1 MMLNMKR
8 IVQYLLASAA
18 VLSFCGCQSDFVSH
32 LGVGDPADLF
42 ETVGLPD
49 GKGGTTRQ
57 EKMVVKDVVFAPDHK
72 TFSVWTGIVDDI
84 GPYSLTDS
92 TSVRIALEE
101 YDDGVKMS
109 RQVCPRLVKA
119 WNTESDQIAE
129 LGFKALVLV
138 DLSLSQEQIDA
149 ERMAVEEMATVLDQ
163 HNLYIAFMSGA
174 SVSKT
179 EPLSDYILQNYF
191 KQSSP
196 KKYLYRSLASK
207 INEMADGKDPWA
219 DADKMSLIVFSDG
232 NVYDDNDV
240 PFDPDHFKMAGQ
252 LLKMDLPDSLRICS
266 VHFGKGVDNGEDA
279 DATDVLKS
287 LCASSGGAFLP
298 QFSWVKLESKMLG
311 PAADAIT
318 SNRFDFVNPD
328 RKVYRGDN
336 NQLKILFYSVKD
348 NRLVASATASI
359 REGTLYKPII
369 VNGDSLGE
377 ILLAGISIGI
387 VLILLLYFILQFVV
401 PFVSYRLFLRKHV
414 VRHTGRDMV
423 VGDTAVAESCYLCK
437 EPFKEGDE
445 VVVKCAHTMHKSCWD
460 ENEYHCPEYGR
471 HCKEGSHF
479 YNRDHLFDKRNA
491 PYYMKWLLMAV
502 FVSVLAWVAL
512 SFWTNYTSKHVL
524 EYLMPVENI
533 MEDENG
539 THLNQLP
546 SYGFFV
552 GFFLTMGIGLMSI
565 RRKRFL
571 TWMDSLLR
579 GLLAGAVSAIL
590 YLLVSM
596 TCIALHLESVSFV
609 LNLIPW
615 VLSGFLIA
623 WFATLGTGVRLKKS
637 IFFIALGVSLV
648 SMYLWYSCYML
659 IGVDFRVLLLFSIMI
674 YAIGIVLSVASVA
687 PRSEHYF
694 LHVSGAVKTMD
705 VALYKWFR
713 ANPNAVVS
721 IGKSVDCSL
730 QLTWDLQSHV
740 APVQAEITMKK
751 GALRLL
757 ALEEGVTVG
766 GRPLKVDRYHKL
778 YHGTSFQIGQ
788 TVFTY
793 QEKDI

>member
-1 MMLNMKR
+1 MKK
-8 IVQYLLASAA
+8 IVRYLLPAA
-18 VLSFCGCQSDFVSH
+18 AALCLWACQSDYLSH
-32 LGVGDPADLF
+32 LGVGDTADLF
-42 ETVGLPD
+42 ESSGLLD
-49 GKGGTTRQ
+49 GKGGAKQ
-57 EKMVVKDVVFAPDHK
+57 DKMVVKDVVFAPDHK
-72 TFSVWTGIVDDI
+72 TFSLWTSVVEDI

-92 TSVRIALEE
+92 TSVRIELEE
-101 YDDGVKMS
+101 YDDGVRMS
-109 RQVCPRLVKA
+109 RHVCPTLVKA

-138 DLSLSQEQIDA
+138 DLSLSQEQVDA
-149 ERMAVEEMATVLDQ
+149 EQKAVAEMATVLNQD
-163 HNLYIAFMSGA
+163 NLYVAFMSGS

-179 EPLSDYILQNYF
+179 QPVSDYILQTYF
-191 KQSSP
+191 KQASP
-196 KKYLYRSLASK
+196 KKYLYRSVVAKLR
-207 INEMADGKDPWA
+207 EMSDDKGPWA
-219 DADKMSLIVFSDG
+219 EADKMSLIVFSDG
-232 NVYDDNDV
+232 NVYDENDV

-266 VHFGKGVDNGEDA
+266 VHFGKGSADEDEA
-279 DATDVLKS
+279 DATDILKS
-287 LCASSGGAFLP
+287 LCASSGGAYLP
-298 QFSWVKLESKMLG
+298 QFSWVKLEGKMLG
-311 PAADAIT
+311 PDGAAVT

-336 NQLKILFYSVKD
+336 NQLKLLFYSIKD
-348 NRLVASATASI
+348 NQLVASATASI
-359 REGTLYKPII
+359 REGSLYKPII

-377 ILLAGISIGI
+377 ILLAGISIGL

-401 PFVSYRLFLRKHV
+401 PFIKYRLFLRKHV
-414 VRHTGRDMV
+414 VRYTGNSMAI
-423 VGDTAVAESCYLCK
+423 GDTAVAESCYLCK

-445 VVVKCAHTMHKSCWD
+445 IVVKCAHTMHKSCWD

-471 HCKEGSHF
+471 HCKDGSHF
-479 YNRDHLFDKRNA
+479 YNREHLFDKRNA
-491 PYYMKWLLMAV
+491 PYYMKWILMAIL
-502 FVSVLAWVAL
+502 VSVCAWVAL
-512 SFWTNYTSKHVL
+512 SVWTNYSSIHIL
-524 EYLMPVENI
+524 EYLIPVEQL
-533 MEDENG
+533 MKDENG

-552 GFFLTMGIGLMSI
+552 GFFLTMGIGLMAI

-571 TWMDSLLR
+571 TWIDSFLR
-579 GLLAGAVSAIL
+579 GLLAGAVSGIL

-623 WFATLGTGVRLKKS
+623 FIATLGTGIRLKKS

-659 IGVDFRVLLLFSIMI
+659 IGVDFRVLLLLSIMI
-674 YAIGIVLSVASVA
+674 YAIGIVLSVATVA
-687 PRSEHYF
+687 PKSEHYF
-694 LHVSGAVKTMD
+694 LHVTGAVKTMD

-730 QLTWDLQSHV
+730 QLTWDLQGHV
-740 APVQAEITMKK
+740 APVHAEITMKK
-751 GALRLL
+751 GMLRLK
-757 ALEEGVTVG
+757 ALEDGVKFG
-766 GRPLKVDRYHKL
+766 GRPLKVDKYKKL
-778 YHGTSFQIGQ
+778 CHGTSFQVGQ